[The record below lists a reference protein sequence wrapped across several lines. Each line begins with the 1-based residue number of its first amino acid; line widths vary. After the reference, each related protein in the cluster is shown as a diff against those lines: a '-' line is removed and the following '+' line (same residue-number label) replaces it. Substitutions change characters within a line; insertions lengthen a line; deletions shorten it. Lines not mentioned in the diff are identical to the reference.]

1 MPKLAANLTMLFTEH
16 PFLDRFQQA
25 ARAGFRAVEFMFPYA
40 HHADDIN
47 DRLSL
52 YQQEVVLFNLPA
64 GDWEAGERGIACHP
78 DRAQEFREGVEEA
91 IRYAK
96 KLGVKRINCLAGKL
110 PKDVDFDDAGE
121 VLVTNLRHAARAF
134 APHGLE
140 LLLEPVNSR
149 DVPGFFVSTVPH
161 GLAILDAVGEP
172 NAYLQFDIYHMQ
184 VMQGDLAASIERH
197 FGRIRHIQIA
207 DHPGRNEPGT
217 GEINYRYLLPRLDA
231 LGYTGWVGCEYRPRE
246 GTLAGLEWRA
256 AHGIH

>member
-1 MPKLAANLTMLFTEH
+1 MPKLAANLSMLFTEH
-16 PFLDRFQQA
+16 SFLDRFEAA

-40 HHADDIN
+40 HHADDIA
-47 DRLSL
+47 DRLSI

-64 GDWEAGERGIACHP
+64 GDWEAGERGIACLP
-78 DRAQEFREGVEEA
+78 ERAEEFREGVEEA
-91 IRYAK
+91 IRYAR

-110 PKDVDFDDAGE
+110 PAGMHPVRAEE
-121 VLVTNLRHAARAF
+121 VLVDNLRYAARAF

-149 DVPGFFVSTVPH
+149 DIPGFLVNTALQ
-161 GLAILDAVGEP
+161 GLTILDEVAES
-172 NAYLQFDIYHMQ
+172 NIYLQFDVYHMQ
-184 VMQGDLAASIERH
+184 VMQGDLMPSIERH

-231 LGYTGWVGCEYRPRE
+231 LGYTGWVGCEYRPRA
-246 GTLAGLEWRA
+246 GTLAGLDWRA
-256 AHGIH
+256 AHDVN

>member
-1 MPKLAANLTMLFTEH
+1 MPRLAANLTMLFTEH
-16 PFLDRFQQA
+16 PFLDRFAQA
-25 ARAGFRAVEFMFPYA
+25 ARAGFGAVEFLFPYA

-64 GDWEAGERGIACHP
+64 GDWEAGERGIACNAG
-78 DRAQEFREGVEEA
+78 RTGEFREGVQEA
-91 IRYAK
+91 INYARK
-96 KLGVKRINCLAGKL
+96 IGVKRVNCLAGKL
-110 PKDVDFDDAGE
+110 PGE
-121 VLVTNLRHAARAF
+121 QDRLHAEQVLVENLRYAARAF

-149 DVPGFFVSTVPH
+149 DIPGFLVDNVQQ

-172 NAYLQFDIYHMQ
+172 NVFLQFDVYHMQ
-184 VMQGDLAASIERH
+184 VMQGDLAPSIERH

-217 GEINYRYLLPRLDA
+217 GEINFRYLLPRLDA
-231 LGYTGWVGCEYRPRE
+231 LGYTGWVGCEYRPRD
-246 GTLAGLEWRA
+246 GTLAGLAWRA
-256 AHGIH
+256 AHGIN